1 MYIPFPGMIDRPGS
15 NLDEPPDDQSKFLA
29 TLETL
34 ASQDLI
40 LISDTIA
47 SYSPDARPIRWSG
60 RTSPPT
66 AESRCVSKTAKTS
79 LIDVWLACPIWKSYG
94 FGYFGIA
101 PEVFSGRIRPEKVF
115 WVLSA
120 RLEAL
125 FRLESLSDSPQ
136 EADMQTLDTKNKI
149 YLLDDDGFLV
159 NPAEWDENFAEGMAQ
174 RLGITN
180 GLTSSHWD
188 VLRFIR
194 ATYLETGSC
203 PIVYKTC
210 RANKLSVQD
219 LQRLFPFGYQ
229 RGACKLAGLS
239 FMIAVLERAELDFR
253 REASKLAGFAGVSTP
268 FYPKPETP
276 IGPIPIDKRV
286 YRVDVQG
293 FLIDP
298 NEWDEDF
305 AIFKARELQM
315 VGPLGEKHW
324 QIIRY
329 IRSEFEK
336 KDEIP
341 TVYATCEAV
350 GIGMDELE
358 KLFPSGY
365 HRGAVK
371 ITGLNLA
378 AKRH

>member
-1 MYIPFPGMIDRPGS
+1 
-15 NLDEPPDDQSKFLA
+15 
-29 TLETL
+29 
-34 ASQDLI
+34 
-40 LISDTIA
+40 
-47 SYSPDARPIRWSG
+47 
-60 RTSPPT
+60 
-66 AESRCVSKTAKTS
+66 
-79 LIDVWLACPIWKSYG
+79 
-94 FGYFGIA
+94 
-101 PEVFSGRIRPEKVF
+101 
-115 WVLSA
+115 
-120 RLEAL
+120 
-125 FRLESLSDSPQ
+125 
-136 EADMQTLDTKNKI
+136 MQTLDTKNKI
-149 YLLDDDGFLV
+149 YILDDDGFLV
-159 NPAEWDENFAEGMAQ
+159 NPAEWDEDFAEGMAP

-239 FMIAVLERAELDFR
+239 FMIAVLKQAELDFQ
-253 REASKLAGFAGVSTP
+253 REASKIAGLSFKTAGVSTP
-268 FYPKPETP
+268 FYPIPETP

-286 YRVDVQG
+286 YRVNVQG

-315 VGPLGEKHW
+315 AGSLGEKHW

-329 IRSEFEK
+329 MRSEFEK

-341 TVYATCEAV
+341 TVFATCEAV
-350 GIGMDELE
+350 GIDMDELE
-358 KLFPSGY
+358 ELFPSGY

-371 ITGLNLA
+371 IAGLNLA